1 MRQPMTR
8 MEKKLSKKVLVINEL
23 GVHARTAAR
32 ISTVARPAVSR
43 VWITKNG
50 RSVDASGILDILT
63 LECAKGAEIT
73 ISVENSQ
80 DCEILNAIA
89 ELIEKGCEE

>member
-1 MRQPMTR
+1 MASIK
-8 MEKKLSKKVLVINEL
+8 KKLSKTLIVVNEL
-23 GVHARTAAR
+23 GLHARTAAR
-32 ISTVARPAVSR
+32 ISTLARPAVSR

-73 ISVENSQ
+73 ISVENPQ
-80 DCEILNAIA
+80 DSEILNAIA
-89 ELIEKGCEE
+89 ELIEKGFEE